1 METNSNNNPEVQQ
14 AVNDA
19 LQQEKKKKK
28 KKKWIIIG
36 IVIVVLIII
45 FAAASGSSDSDA
57 DNAAKSTQSI
67 SETQSDSTSEENSE
81 GSQVIEPGTALS
93 TEELKISYI
102 SCNTD
107 FTDYDEYTKPADGNK
122 IIRAQFSFENISSSD
137 YYFDNMECYA
147 DNNKCESYI
156 YADDYADPVLQSISP
171 GRTLDAVVYYE
182 VPKNAE
188 NIEIEMQPDT
198 WDDSKIIFSV
208 K

>member
-1 METNSNNNPEVQQ
+1 METNSNNNAEVQQ
-14 AVNDA
+14 AVNEA

-36 IVIVVLIII
+36 VVIVVLIII
-45 FAAASGSSDSDA
+45 FAAAGSSGSSDSGETANTTEAISDTQKES
-57 DNAAKSTQSI
+57 KSEDT
-67 SETQSDSTSEENSE
+67 E
-81 GSQVIEPGTALS
+81 GSQVIQPGTALN
-93 TEELKISYI
+93 TDELKISYV
-102 SCNTD
+102 SCDDN
-107 FTDYDEYTKPADGNK
+107 FTDYDEYSKPSDGK
-122 IIRAQFSFENISSSD
+122 KVIRAKFSFENISSND
-137 YYFDNMECYA
+137 YYFNSMECYA
-147 DNNKCESYI
+147 DNNKCEIYI

-188 NIEIEMQPDT
+188 KIEIEMQPDT